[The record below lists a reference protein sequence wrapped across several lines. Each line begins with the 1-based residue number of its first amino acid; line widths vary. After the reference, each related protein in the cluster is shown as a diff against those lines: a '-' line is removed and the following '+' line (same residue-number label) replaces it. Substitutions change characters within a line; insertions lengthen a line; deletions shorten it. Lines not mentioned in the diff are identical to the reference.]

1 MFPYN
6 QSFIYITQDF
16 ESSKEQI
23 KQDLSLDYVIEVLED
38 KFLLEHS
45 KEVTRVAYIKETRT
59 KYIIFGGYEF
69 GTEAQNSLL
78 KLLEE
83 PPKNIYFIIFSPTKS
98 QLLPT
103 IRSRLPVFKEI
114 TKKEDI
120 QIDTD
125 FKKLT
130 LKNVF
135 EILKYVKTLSKV
147 EAKQYLQAIQKKIIQ
162 DGVRLNTKQLESFE
176 KGFMALELNSR
187 VQNVFSYIL
196 MSLVVK

>member
-1 MFPYN
+1 MLPFN
-6 QSFIYITQDF
+6 QSFIYITQNF
-16 ESSKEQI
+16 EDSKEKI
-23 KQDLSLDYVIEVLED
+23 KQELSLDYVIEVLED

-45 KEVTRVAYIKETRT
+45 KEVTRVAYIKENRT
-59 KYIIFGGYEF
+59 KYIIFGGLEF
-69 GTEAQNSLL
+69 GAEAQNSML

-103 IRSRLPVFKEI
+103 IRSRLAVFKEE

-130 LKNVF
+130 LQNVF
-135 EILKYVKTLSKV
+135 EILKYVKTLSRV

-162 DGVRLNTKQLESFE
+162 DGVILNTKQLESFE